1 MGNLGREPKW
11 KKTSPHGAHSTARH
25 SRTLNAFDT
34 RLEQL
39 AGLSSGEFEI
49 LKHLNQAG
57 GRLRMSH
64 LADLVYTSRSGLT
77 RRIDRLR
84 KRGLVARESAAEDGR
99 GQYAVL
105 LAAGNEVYE
114 RCLPA
119 HQEMLLEWFGE
130 TLDNDELASLTNLLT
145 KVMHSES
152 AVQIS

>member
-1 MGNLGREPKW
+1 MEKDFAAWRALN
-11 KKTSPHGAHSTARH
+11 GAHSL
-25 SRTLNAFDT
+25 TLSAFDS
-34 RLEQL
+34 RLEQV

-84 KRGLVARESAAEDGR
+84 KRGLVARQSAAEDGR

-105 LAAGNEVYE
+105 MPEGVELYE

-119 HQEMLLEWFGE
+119 HREVLLEWFGG
-130 TLDNDELASLTNLLT
+130 TLDSDELTALTNLLT
-145 KVMHSES
+145 KLIDSES
-152 AVQIS
+152 AVQVS

>member
-1 MGNLGREPKW
+1 MEEDFAAWRALN
-11 KKTSPHGAHSTARH
+11 GAH
-25 SRTLNAFDT
+25 SRTLSAFDS
-34 RLEQL
+34 RLEQV

-49 LKHLNQAG
+49 LKHLSQAG

-84 KRGLVARESAAEDGR
+84 QRGLVARESAAEDGR

-105 LAAGNEVYE
+105 LPAGIEVYDQ
-114 RCLPA
+114 CLPA
-119 HQEMLLEWFGE
+119 HEEVLLEWFGE
-130 TLDNDELASLTNLLT
+130 TLDIDELTSLTNLLT
-145 KVMHSES
+145 KLIQSES

>member
-1 MGNLGREPKW
+1 MEEDFAAWRALN
-11 KKTSPHGAHSTARH
+11 GAHT
-25 SRTLNAFDT
+25 RTLSAFDS
-34 RLEQL
+34 RLEQV

-57 GRLRMSH
+57 GRLRMNH

-84 KRGLVARESAAEDGR
+84 KRGFVARENAAEDGR

-105 LAAGNEVYE
+105 LAAGIGVYE
-114 RCLPA
+114 QCLPA
-119 HQEMLLEWFGE
+119 HRELLLEWFGE
-130 TLDNDELASLTNLLT
+130 IFDDYELAALTNLLT
-145 KVMHSES
+145 KLIDSES